1 MRSSF
6 VLPILS
12 TLGLLL
18 NLSLITTATPLA
30 LEENALENILEKRCA
45 NPCGYNDWLCCG
57 TGQTCSTNNAG
68 EAVCS
73 EGSGSASYQY
83 YTTVYTLTETDLST
97 ITSVWSSQI
106 AAATSTGTCRADIG
120 ETKCGTTCCE
130 AAQECEDGQCVA
142 ESSSVAVTATET
154 GAGGSEATPGVRG
167 TSNGASTVTATS
179 APTTT
184 EGFTAPVG
192 TDGAALIGVKA
203 ASDNGGLSGG
213 AIAGI
218 VIGTIAGVFLLLL
231 VCACLCCKGALDGL
245 LAALGIGKKRR
256 RRETTY
262 VEERHSHHSHG
273 SRPPPP
279 AGRRTWFGTR
289 PAAEGSEISEKKS
302 GFGWGTIAIILGAL
316 ALCLGLKR
324 RKDRDH
330 DDDKTESSYPS
341 SYYYYSDYYSGT
353 GSTLTSAPLKHP
365 RILLTSLS
373 QVAEVLTDELATH
386 GDPDDRALNHVVDI
400 FENAQRPRGS
410 CFNSIMHL
418 RR

>member
-1 MRSSF
+1 MMRSSS
-6 VLPILS
+6 VLPVLS
-12 TLGLLL
+12 TLALLL
-18 NLSLITTATPLA
+18 NHSLFTTATPLA

-45 NPCGYNDWLCCG
+45 NPCGYNNWLCCG
-57 TGQTCSTNNAG
+57 TGQTCSTNSAG

-73 EGSGSASYQY
+73 DGSGSGSGGYQY

-106 AAATSTGTCRADIG
+106 AAATSTGTCRVDLG

-142 ESSSVAVTATET
+142 ESSSVAVTATGT

-192 TDGAALIGVKA
+192 TDGADLIGLKA
-203 ASDNGGLSGG
+203 ASSGGGLSGG

-231 VCACLCCKGALDGL
+231 VCACLCCKGALEGL

-256 RRETTY
+256 RRDTTY

-289 PAAEGSEISEKKS
+289 PAAEGSEVSEKKS
-302 GFGWGTIAIILGAL
+302 KIGWGTIAIILGAL

-324 RKDRDH
+324 RKDREH

-353 GSTLTSAPLKHP
+353 GSTFTSSETSTSKNHTDSFFLTGS
-365 RILLTSLS
+365 RSS
-373 QVAEVLTDELATH
+373 
-386 GDPDDRALNHVVDI
+386 DRRTRDT
-400 FENAQRPRGS
+400 
-410 CFNSIMHL
+410 
-418 RR
+418 RRSRRSRTRSGR

>member
-1 MRSSF
+1 MRSPS
-6 VLPILS
+6 VLPVLS
-12 TLGLLL
+12 TLALLV
-18 NLSLITTATPLA
+18 NHSLFTTATPLS
-30 LEENALENILEKRCA
+30 LEENPLENILEKRCA
-45 NPCGYNDWLCCG
+45 NPCGYNGWLCCG
-57 TGQTCSTNNAG
+57 TGQTCSTNSAG

-73 EGSGSASYQY
+73 DGGGSGSGSYQY
-83 YTTVYTLTETDLST
+83 YTTVYTLTETDRTT

-106 AAATSTGTCRADIG
+106 AAATGTGTCRADIG

-130 AAQECEDGQCVA
+130 AAQECQDGQCVA
-142 ESSSVAVTATET
+142 ESSSVAITATGT
-154 GAGGSEATPGVRG
+154 GAEATPGVRA

-192 TDGAALIGVKA
+192 TDGADLIGVKA
-203 ASDNGGLSGG
+203 AGDNSGLSGG

-231 VCACLCCKGALDGL
+231 VCACLCCKGAIDGL
-245 LAALGIGKKRR
+245 LAALGFGKKRR
-256 RRETTY
+256 RRDTTY
-262 VEERHSHHSHG
+262 VEERYSHHSHG

-279 AGRRTWFGTR
+279 APARRTWFGSR
-289 PAAEGSEISEKKS
+289 PAAGGSEVSEKKS
-302 GFGWGTIAIILGAL
+302 GFGMGTIAIILGAL

-353 GSTLTSAPLKHP
+353 GSKFFST
-365 RILLTSLS
+365 RFLS
-373 QVAEVLTDELATH
+373 GLH
-386 GDPDDRALNHVVDI
+386 
-400 FENAQRPRGS
+400 
-410 CFNSIMHL
+410 
-418 RR
+418 

>member
-1 MRSSF
+1 MRPSS
-6 VLPILS
+6 VIPVLS
-12 TLGLLL
+12 TLALLL
-18 NLSLITTATPLA
+18 DHALFTTATPLG

-45 NPCGYNDWLCCG
+45 NPCGYNDWLCCE
-57 TGQTCSTNNAG
+57 TGQTCTTNSAN

-73 EGSGSASYQY
+73 DGSGSGGSWEYF
-83 YTTVYTLTETDLST
+83 TTVYTLTETDTST

-106 AAATSTGTCRADIG
+106 AAATSTGTCRVDLG

-142 ESSSVAVTATET
+142 ESSSVAVTATGT

-192 TDGAALIGVKA
+192 TDGADLIGVKA
-203 ASDNGGLSGG
+203 SNNDGGLSGG

-231 VCACLCCKGALDGL
+231 VAACLCCKGILDGF

-256 RRETTY
+256 RQETTY
-262 VEERHSHHSHG
+262 IEERHSHHSHG
-273 SRPPPP
+273 SRPPVAAP
-279 AGRRTWFGTR
+279 AGRRWFGSK
-289 PAAEGSEISEKKS
+289 PPAEGSEVSEKKS

-324 RKDRDH
+324 RKDREH
-330 DDDKTESSYPS
+330 DDAKTESSYPS

-353 GSTLTSAPLKHP
+353 STL
-365 RILLTSLS
+365 
-373 QVAEVLTDELATH
+373 
-386 GDPDDRALNHVVDI
+386 NHSEI
-400 FENAQRPRGS
+400 PKK
-410 CFNSIMHL
+410 L
-418 RR
+418 Y